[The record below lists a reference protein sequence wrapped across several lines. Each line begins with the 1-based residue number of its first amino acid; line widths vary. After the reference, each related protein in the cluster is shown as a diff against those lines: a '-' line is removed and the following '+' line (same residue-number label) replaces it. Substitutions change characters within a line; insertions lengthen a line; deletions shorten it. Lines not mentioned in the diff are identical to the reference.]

1 MGLGGL
7 AGGQAMAQIGAQAAQ
22 LGYTGDDAGLF
33 AERWART
40 PDQITAKR
48 MHRPLHSA
56 VIEPSPNLG
65 SVLLRVVD
73 SIRN

>member
-1 MGLGGL
+1 
-7 AGGQAMAQIGAQAAQ
+7 
-22 LGYTGDDAGLF
+22 
-33 AERWART
+33 
-40 PDQITAKR
+40 